1 MSRLFKI
8 EQIVEIHTSIYTE
21 INKSNGINI
30 QEV

>member
-8 EQIVEIHTSIYTE
+8 EQIVVSFIYIYTE
-21 INKSNGINI
+21 TNKSNGINI